1 MKKNLSE
8 VSMVAVMFFLTGCPY
23 ESSVTI
29 DNPSVKI
36 NTKLLG
42 VWKDKK
48 NSDIYTVEKH
58 DEFTYSITQSKDN
71 DKLLAFVSI
80 VNGVNFLN
88 FWTPGSDEPSKKYS
102 FYKMEMQTDGS
113 ILLSEITDNIKES
126 FTSSD
131 EWKKFISAN
140 MKNSYFFGKETITL
154 VRN

>member
-1 MKKNLSE
+1 
-8 VSMVAVMFFLTGCPY
+8 MFFLTGCPY

-42 VWKDKK
+42 AWKDKK

-58 DEFTYSITQSKDN
+58 DEFTYGITQSKDN

-88 FWTPGSDEPSKKYS
+88 FWEPGSDAPSKKYS

-113 ILLSEITDNIKES
+113 LLLSEITDNITES

-131 EWKKFISAN
+131 DLKKFISAN
-140 MKNSYFFGKETITL
+140 MKNSYFFGKETVTL